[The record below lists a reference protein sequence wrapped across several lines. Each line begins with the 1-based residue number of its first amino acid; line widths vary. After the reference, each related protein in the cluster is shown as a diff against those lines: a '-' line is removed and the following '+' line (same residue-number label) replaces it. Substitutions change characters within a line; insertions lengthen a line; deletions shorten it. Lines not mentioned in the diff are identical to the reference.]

1 MAVPCAPLI
10 PCEMLL
16 CDLTTRLSFR
26 CAVQVVGKKAGAG
39 ALTAEMLKNPAL
51 MQALQGKLDG
61 IIGTP
66 SGYIEVRT
74 A

>member
-1 MAVPCAPLI
+1 M
-10 PCEMLL
+10 
-16 CDLTTRLSFR
+16 
-26 CAVQVVGKKAGAG
+26 VGKKAGAG

-66 SGYIEVRT
+66 SGYIEVQLHSEIKIRISVWSMKHWPGT
-74 A
+74 NPNPFLVQ

>member
-1 MAVPCAPLI
+1 M
-10 PCEMLL
+10 
-16 CDLTTRLSFR
+16 
-26 CAVQVVGKKAGAG
+26 QVVGKKAGAG

-66 SGYIEVRT
+66 SGYIEVRSYSLNEAHIPLYST
-74 A
+74 HQVMNAIAALTPLI

>member
-1 MAVPCAPLI
+1 M
-10 PCEMLL
+10 
-16 CDLTTRLSFR
+16 
-26 CAVQVVGKKAGAG
+26 VGKKAGAG

-66 SGYIEVRT
+66 SGYIEVRLHSEIKIQISVWSIPL
-74 A
+74 

>member
-1 MAVPCAPLI
+1 M
-10 PCEMLL
+10 
-16 CDLTTRLSFR
+16 
-26 CAVQVVGKKAGAG
+26 QVVGKKAGAG

-66 SGYIEVRT
+66 SGYIEVLLLPETHILFRSLQKAAVT
-74 A
+74 VTPFGV

>member
-1 MAVPCAPLI
+1 MFYVW
-10 PCEMLL
+10 
-16 CDLTTRLSFR
+16 
-26 CAVQVVGKKAGAG
+26 QVVGKKAGAG

-66 SGYIEVRT
+66 SGYIEVQARNFPSDSVYRVT
-74 A
+74 HQVLRNLLLT

>member
-1 MAVPCAPLI
+1 M
-10 PCEMLL
+10 
-16 CDLTTRLSFR
+16 
-26 CAVQVVGKKAGAG
+26 VGKKAGAG

-66 SGYIEVRT
+66 SGYIEVQLHSEIKIRISVWSIQIYNQELI
-74 A
+74 AIREILAWH

>member
-1 MAVPCAPLI
+1 M
-10 PCEMLL
+10 
-16 CDLTTRLSFR
+16 
-26 CAVQVVGKKAGAG
+26 QVVGKKAGAG

-66 SGYIEVRT
+66 SGYIEVLLLLPGILFRSLQKAAVT
-74 A
+74 VTPFGV